1 MDVLAASWSHCD
13 VRGLYENAMVLVNL
27 SQNFEKDFLNLS
39 VPRCFVYCEKNF
51 PKDETAAST
60 DIANLERLESFGV
73 KVEILPHS
81 GHELQIGNPQD
92 FAELMHRFLQSQ
104 YGNIRFPNTL

>member
-13 VRGLYENAMVLVNL
+13 LSGLYENAMALVNL
-27 SQNFEKDFLNLS
+27 SQNFEKNFLNRS
-39 VPRCFVYCEKNF
+39 NHRCFVYGEQNF
-51 PKDETAAST
+51 RQDGTAAT
-60 DIANLERLESFGV
+60 ADIPNPERLQSFGV

-81 GHELQIGNPQD
+81 GHELQIRNPQD

-104 YGNIRFPNTL
+104 YK

>member
-1 MDVLAASWSHCD
+1 MDVLAPSWSHCY
-13 VRGLYENAMVLVNL
+13 VRGLYENAMALVNL

-39 VPRCFVYCEKNF
+39 IPRCFVYGEQNL
-51 PKDETAAST
+51 PQDGTAAT
-60 DIANLERLESFGV
+60 ADIPNPERLQRFGV

-81 GHELQIGNPQD
+81 GHELQIRNPQD

-104 YGNIRFPNTL
+104 YK